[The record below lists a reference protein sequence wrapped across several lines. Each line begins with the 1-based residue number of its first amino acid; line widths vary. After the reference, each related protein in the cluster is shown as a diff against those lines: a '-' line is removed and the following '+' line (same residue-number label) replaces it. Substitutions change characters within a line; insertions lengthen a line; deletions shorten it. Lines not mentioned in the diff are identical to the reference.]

1 MHIAIIGNGISGIT
15 AARHIRKLSD
25 HKISVISSETE
36 HFYSRTALMYI
47 YMGHMKYE
55 HTKGYEDWFWEKN
68 RIDLVFN
75 HVSSIDFK
83 SKKLTFSNDSESLT
97 YDKLI
102 IATGS
107 APNKFGWPG
116 QDLNGVQGLYSMQDL
131 EKLEELSPKI
141 EHAVIVG
148 GGLIGLELAEMLKSR
163 NKEVT
168 MLVRE
173 SSFWNGVLPAAES
186 EMLNEHIKEHHI
198 DLRLNAELSE
208 IKDDGAGN
216 ASAVV
221 LKSEETLDCQLVGL
235 TVGVHA
241 NVSFLKETDLEIDR
255 GILVNE
261 YLETNIKDVYS
272 IGDCCQHR
280 NPPVGRR
287 PTEQIWY
294 TGKIMGETLAKTICS
309 EPTKYEPGVFYNSA
323 KFLDIE
329 YQTYGTVLAKPED
342 NVESFYWKH
351 PEKHILVRLNFDK
364 SSKTIIG
371 VNTFGIRMR
380 HEVWD
385 KWLSN
390 NTSVEDILIDLP
402 KANFDPEFFAT
413 YEQDIISHYNATYG
427 TDLKQKSPK
436 KSFFSKL
443 FN

>member
-68 RIDLVFN
+68 RIDLVFR
-75 HVSSIDFK
+75 HVDTVDFESKTLSFSSG
-83 SKKLTFSNDSESLT
+83 SETLN

-116 QDLNGVQGLYSMQDL
+116 QDLEGVQGLYSMQDL
-131 EKLEELSPKI
+131 EKLEEKSPEI
-141 EHAVIVG
+141 ETAVIVG
-148 GGLIGLELAEMLKSR
+148 GGLIGLELAEMLKTR
-163 NKEVT
+163 DKKVI

-173 SSFWNGVLPAAES
+173 KSFWNGVLPAAES

-198 DLRLNAELSE
+198 DLRLETELDE
-208 IKDDGAGN
+208 IIDNGN
-216 ASAVV
+216 GSVKG
-221 LKSEETLDCQLVGL
+221 LKTKSGESIDCQFVGL

-241 NVSFLKETDLEIDR
+241 NLGFLKETELEIDK
-255 GILVNE
+255 GILVNK
-261 YLETNIKDVYS
+261 YLETNIKDVYA
-272 IGDCCQHR
+272 IGDCCQHK
-280 NPPVGRR
+280 NPPAGRR

-294 TGKIMGETLAKTICS
+294 TGKIMGETLAKTICK

-342 NVESFYWKH
+342 NVESFFWKH
-351 PEKHILVRLNFDK
+351 PEKNILVRLNFEK
-364 SSKTIIG
+364 ESKAIIG

-380 HEVWD
+380 HETWD
-385 KWLSN
+385 KWLTDK
-390 NTSVEDILIDLP
+390 TSVEDILIDLP

-413 YEQDIISHYNATYG
+413 YEQDIVSHYNQTYN
-427 TDLKQKSPK
+427 THLELKKPK